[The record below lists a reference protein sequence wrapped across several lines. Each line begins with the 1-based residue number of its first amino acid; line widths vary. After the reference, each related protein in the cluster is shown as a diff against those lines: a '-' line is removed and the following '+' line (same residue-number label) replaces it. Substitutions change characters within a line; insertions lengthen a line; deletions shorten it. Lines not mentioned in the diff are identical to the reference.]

1 MPKSCQNGNESTFWQ
16 NKWQL
21 VHIQTQERERET
33 DPYTHEHI
41 IILSIH
47 TCMSIIDTLHIHTHM
62 TIDPLHTHIMSI
74 DHLHTYE
81 HIIHIHMN
89 TSLHGQLTEMRD
101 RSRER
106 WKGEVRASTGEG
118 DERPET
124 SSITY
129 VTSKASFTC

>member
-21 VHIQTQERERET
+21 VHIQTQERET

>member
-21 VHIQTQERERET
+21 VHIQTQETET
-33 DPYTHEHI
+33 DAYTHEHI
-41 IILSIH
+41 IILSIVHMHEHHRYSPYTH
-47 TCMSIIDTLHIHTHM
+47 TYDRRSS
-62 TIDPLHTHIMSI
+62 PHTHIMSI

-106 WKGEVRASTGEG
+106 WKGEVRVSRRI
-118 DERPET
+118 DDRLET
-124 SSITY
+124 S
-129 VTSKASFTC
+129 